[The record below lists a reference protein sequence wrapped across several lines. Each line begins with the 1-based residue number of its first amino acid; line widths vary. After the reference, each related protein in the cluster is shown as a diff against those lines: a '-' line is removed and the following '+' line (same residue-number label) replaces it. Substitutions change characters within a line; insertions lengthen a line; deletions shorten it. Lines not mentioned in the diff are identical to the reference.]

1 MIHKHR
7 HPFCPLKEADGVNLT
22 ACSSILR
29 FHPSERS
36 NGRDC
41 PAAPGLSLKSDEATL
56 CALSREPAANTL
68 HSGARSF
75 QPPPLEEKI
84 SPNLT
89 LPRAM
94 PTCRHRS
101 QRQLDTRTDRQTD
114 GVAPSVRAYEG
125 PTAFHVGWTLWTD
138 IHT

>member
-89 LPRAM
+89 LPRAV
-94 PTCRHRS
+94 PTR
-101 QRQLDTRTDRQTD
+101 TAVTDRQT
-114 GVAPSVRAYEG
+114 GRVSCPSVHSTWDGLDRHRRLF
-125 PTAFHVGWTLWTD
+125 TRFVRS
-138 IHT
+138 